1 MIDFR
6 FWPFASFRG
15 NAALRSLS
23 ERSGHQLVGKTRGI
37 GRELTHVRSRVCI
50 AALEKMAINAAG

>member
-1 MIDFR
+1 LSPI
-6 FWPFASFRG
+6 ASFRD

-37 GRELTHVRSRVCI
+37 GRE
-50 AALEKMAINAAG
+50 